1 MDSTNGGIPPGTAIT
16 QLRTIIGENLKLIG
30 TLVSKQM
37 MKQDDKD
44 SVKALA
50 KNVAEKVDQLAKC
63 VDNVSINS
71 LSKMLDQK
79 LANICNTQTMN
90 AIPQPVSYAAAVKL
104 PVKTVIEK
112 KIEEDTMIIKAASP
126 AQVLEVQNLV
136 FDGVKKMRSGKE
148 KQIKINTIIRT
159 KTGAVVKV
167 PKEENLDDLIS
178 HFKAIDKLKAN
189 STIYRR
195 KDLQPTGVLKGVS
208 KLTDYTELPSIL
220 CKMNRSLQGLQGDI
234 KVIRVLGQ
242 NENQDTKDVAIR
254 VGAEVYQRLK
264 GLDRIFTDYNS
275 VSFRDKIFVKQ
286 CQNCFHFNP
295 NHSKQDCNKAKHCF
309 CGQTGDH
316 ACSKTLKCINC
327 TSHPKYRGAS
337 NNHKPNST
345 DCPLYKQQQEYIVQ
359 KTSYGSPSMT
369 NADSQSFSQ
378 L

>member
-1 MDSTNGGIPPGTAIT
+1 MDTTNGGIPPGTAIT
-16 QLRTIIGENLKLIG
+16 QLRTIISDNLKLIAN
-30 TLVSKQM
+30 LVSKQM

-44 SVKALA
+44 NVKALA
-50 KNVAEKVDQLAKC
+50 KSVAEKVDQLAKC
-63 VDNVSINS
+63 VDSVSIS
-71 LSKMLDQK
+71 TLSKMLDQK
-79 LANICNTQTMN
+79 LANISSTQTMSVP
-90 AIPQPVSYAAAVKL
+90 PQPVSYAAAVKL

-126 AQVLEVQNLV
+126 AQVQEVQNLV
-136 FDGVKKMRSGKE
+136 LDGVKKMRNGKE

-178 HFKAIDKLKAN
+178 HFKAIDKLKEN

-195 KDLQPTGVLKGVS
+195 KDLQPTGVLRGVS
-208 KLTDYTELPSIL
+208 KLTDYTDLPSIL
-220 CKMNRSLQGLQGDI
+220 CKMNTSLKGLQGDI
-234 KVIRVLGQ
+234 RVIRVMGQ

-264 GLDRIFTDYNS
+264 RLDRIFTDYNS

-295 NHSKQDCNKAKHCF
+295 NHSKQNCNKARHCF
-309 CGQTGDH
+309 CGHIGEH
-316 ACSKTLKCINC
+316 VCAKTLKCINC

-337 NNHKPNST
+337 SNHKPNSS
-345 DCPLYKQQQEYIVQ
+345 DCPLYKQQQEHIVQ
-359 KTSYGSPSMT
+359 KTSYGNSST
-369 NADSQSFSQ
+369 TIADSQSFSQ